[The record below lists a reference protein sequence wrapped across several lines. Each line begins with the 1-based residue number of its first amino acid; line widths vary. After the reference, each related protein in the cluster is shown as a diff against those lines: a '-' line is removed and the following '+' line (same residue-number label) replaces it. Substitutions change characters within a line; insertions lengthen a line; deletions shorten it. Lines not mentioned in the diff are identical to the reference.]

1 MLCIWQSP
9 QSVIKGSQ
17 RVKHSQK
24 HSQTHETQPPS
35 ATSSRHH
42 HANPIL
48 QSESWCSI
56 SAAVCSPLISV
67 TVWSQDR
74 DLSLSR
80 SLSQTVWS
88 TPRCVHSE
96 FWLNPNDIYQT
107 QPRFS
112 CGVVKPASDCFNQ
125 GSLVSKC
132 ADCGLTCQ
140 MFRYINIGTGRMEM
154 ESHLR
159 PNAGRCLYVGFNIL
173 LLIIKFFWPDLQY
186 ISHCEI
192 RGDGLQRL
200 VLKTRAYD
208 RERERVTAAD
218 GFALQELCVCV
229 CVWERQASPRG
240 LDSKAKLPMQRWAV
254 EASNKLLHVIW
265 MRPELPAEQSEELGP
280 VWI

>member
-1 MLCIWQSP
+1 M
-9 QSVIKGSQ
+9 
-17 RVKHSQK
+17 
-24 HSQTHETQPPS
+24 
-35 ATSSRHH
+35 
-42 HANPIL
+42 
-48 QSESWCSI
+48 
-56 SAAVCSPLISV
+56 
-67 TVWSQDR
+67 
-74 DLSLSR
+74 
-80 SLSQTVWS
+80 
-88 TPRCVHSE
+88 
-96 FWLNPNDIYQT
+96 
-107 QPRFS
+107 
-112 CGVVKPASDCFNQ
+112 
-125 GSLVSKC
+125 SKC

-240 LDSKAKLPMQRWAV
+240 LDSKAKLPMQR
-254 EASNKLLHVIW
+254 
-265 MRPELPAEQSEELGP
+265 
-280 VWI
+280 